1 MIFAAAT
8 DENTLFVFASISE
21 AIAYC
26 ESIDVED
33 GGWIF
38 WDHAGNALSAEFLTP
53 NHRGRFTVGGGTY
66 RLVQVSGKP
75 TLTESIAS
83 IHHINGNPYFSTLS
97 AVHEHLATPTQ
108 VPQHGA

>member
-8 DENTLFVFASISE
+8 DENTLFVFASIAE
-21 AIAYC
+21 AITYC

-38 WDHAGNALSAEFLTP
+38 WDDSGRALSAEFLIP
-53 NHRGRFTVGGGTY
+53 NHRARFAVVGGTY

-97 AVHEHLATPTQ
+97 AIQEHLATVTQ